1 MYAELMNHISDFAY
15 ADKKIICIY
24 YEFIN
29 LEIMHRIFFTEID
42 ALISPECL
50 RIGGL
55 QSLVSELSMSLGLT
69 CTH

>member
-1 MYAELMNHISDFAY
+1 MNHVSDFAY
-15 ADKKIICIY
+15 AGKKNHMYILWIY
-24 YEFIN
+24 KLRNYAYN
-29 LEIMHRIFFTEID
+29 FFTEID

>member
-29 LEIMHRIFFTEID
+29 LEIMHRIF
-42 ALISPECL
+42 
-50 RIGGL
+50 L
-55 QSLVSELSMSLGLT
+55 QKWMP
-69 CTH
+69 